1 MCSSSLTGY
10 FFVICLEYILL
21 WVKAHTDTNAQ
32 PGRYVELNRTEFSTF
47 SRKPPSL
54 RIDILVFEQIICT
67 AVDLDSL
74 IKWKISFHLFIYL
87 LFFFCE
93 GNYFR
98 FILPRI
104 RVLRNTHQPRSNT
117 EQKRI
122 SRQEKTKW
130 GRGKNFQLKTTNWE
144 TRNLAVLSFTVSVN
158 STFLYY
164 FVLFKKKKI
173 FLLFKQIISSL
184 KSYIHFLSSVKRLAV
199 VLDLSQ

>member
-1 MCSSSLTGY
+1 MSKYIYTISRPNMCSSSLTGY

-104 RVLRNTHQPRSNT
+104 RMLRNTSPSIEH
-117 EQKRI
+117 RI
-122 SRQEKTKW
+122 
-130 GRGKNFQLKTTNWE
+130 E
-144 TRNLAVLSFTVSVN
+144 THF
-158 STFLYY
+158 ST
-164 FVLFKKKKI
+164 
-173 FLLFKQIISSL
+173 
-184 KSYIHFLSSVKRLAV
+184 REN
-199 VLDLSQ
+199 